1 MRYAEMEDRSSKVY
15 FGLCMLVL
23 IWIGVYWAWEPNQTT
38 KPKITISQPVE
49 QPLESEDLPDPV
61 VEQQPEPIIEEP
73 EATLHPLGLRTDPE
87 PEDNAPKLI
96 PPEFTIHT
104 IKEGEILQ
112 DIARRYYK
120 DASKWSAIA
129 RANPRVDPLK
139 LRAGRTLRIPVDPNN
154 IQGIVSQPDNPVA
167 PAEDQVPETV
177 DYIVQPG
184 DSLSLIAQRFYG
196 SSRHAQFIYES
207 NRDILRSIDALNIG
221 QTLKLP
227 PLDP

>member
-1 MRYAEMEDRSSKVY
+1 MRYTDMEDRSSKVY

-23 IWIGVYWAWEPNQTT
+23 IWIGVYWAWEPNQPL

-49 QPLESEDLPDPV
+49 QPEIV
-61 VEQQPEPIIEEP
+61 PEPIVTQPDPLIEEP
-73 EATLHPLGLRTDPE
+73 EASLHPLGLRPEPE

-154 IQGIVSQPDNPVA
+154 IQGLVTKPDGPNT
-167 PAEDQVPETV
+167 PAADKVPETV

-207 NRDILRSIDALNIG
+207 NRDVLRSIDALNIG